1 LTAFPKSESENAQK
15 YQGSKFSGFRM
26 VYWNGKG
33 AYIAFLEVP
42 YIISREGDQQAG
54 RFWKGK
60 NIMKRRVRALI
71 VGIVIVALSLSACGI
86 RLPGGNTGQSSDL
99 AADIKGKYAANE
111 DYIYLPS
118 IAPVARDHKFEL
130 EMGFNPMDLGYEVF
144 SEIIG
149 VYADANFTIEAQ
161 SNWDVEQHDHDNS
174 TIWVGPARSPA
185 LWIGNEIHERSV
197 QEDYLSEEKKQETV
211 VKYKG
216 EFSDWGNLP
225 RYFMVQWVDLQT
237 GEKLEK
243 PIVQVFEVKQELAA
257 PRSSFYVS
265 EKGRASFKWEPV
277 KGAESYIVVETVI
290 EEGAATDITMATVI
304 GKVDGDQTS
313 WEAESN
319 IPFITA
325 KNVAEEGIDPAQAS
339 GAETIDTAPDS
350 MKCYGVV
357 AIGADGNSAVGKL
370 FKDKDLAS
378 QLPVSIA
385 HGTRKAEGDNSNTVN
400 TIGLLPAQIPII
412 MCDGAMVYK
421 TIAYD
426 YEGAK
431 VVNETW
437 LEYDED
443 IYGNPTNYRQLEV
456 TILKI
461 HWSLPN
467 TDIIGYY
474 NVLDPPS
481 NWQDELQKLKER
493 QENLDRASGTG
504 NDVTFEDGRN
514 KDAENDG
521 NDSSDDGSDD
531 SGDSGDSNKPVQDP
545 APSAPVEDIDI
556 FASNAL
562 SEYLAINMLAGAQ
575 SIALDEFPE
584 ASDTEY
590 LIDAFFEA
598 YYQNPLILGVDG
610 LALDRAGDL
619 IVEYQENSQSRE
631 IKQSAIKEKV
641 SKIIKETIK
650 DSMSPLEKEMAI
662 NQYLCDNGEYD
673 MAALKDAQANNFEFV
688 DPSFNDSFNAYG
700 ILVDGVGVCSSYAAA
715 FKLLADA
722 AGLEAIVTTGTLE
735 GSVAHAWNRILL
747 DGEWV
752 SVDVT
757 NNDTPDL
764 VNALLNLPD
773 KAAATALVEDEEYML
788 DKYLSNYT
796 AASDKNEYY
805 HVESKFFDSQEIINQ
820 LTSGLKSGKA
830 VTLRTDYFISDEEFS
845 AIAQE
850 VMEQLGTNELY
861 GFYWLGVITLSTE
874 G

>member
-1 LTAFPKSESENAQK
+1 
-15 YQGSKFSGFRM
+15 
-26 VYWNGKG
+26 
-33 AYIAFLEVP
+33 
-42 YIISREGDQQAG
+42 
-54 RFWKGK
+54 
-60 NIMKRRVRALI
+60 MKHRVRILIALI
-71 VGIVIVALSLSACGI
+71 VVFALSLSACGI
-86 RLPGGNTGQSSDL
+86 SLPGGNAGQNGNL
-99 AADIKGKYAANE
+99 AEDIKGKYAANE

-130 EMGFNPMDLGYEVF
+130 EMGFNPVDLGYEVL

-185 LWIGNEIHERSV
+185 LWIGNEIHEKAV
-197 QEDYLSEEKKQETV
+197 QEEYLSEERKQETV
-211 VKYKG
+211 FNYKG

-257 PRSSFYVS
+257 PRTSFYVS

-277 KGAESYIVVETVI
+277 KGAESYIVIETVI
-290 EEGAATDITMATVI
+290 EEGSTSDVTMATVI

-313 WEAESN
+313 WEAASN

-325 KNVAEEGIDPAQAS
+325 ENVAEEGIDSTQAP
-339 GAETIDTAPDS
+339 GAETVEITPDS

-385 HGTRKAEGDNSNTVN
+385 YSTRKAEGDNSNTVN
-400 TIGLLPAQIPII
+400 AVGLLPAQIPII
-412 MCDGAMVYK
+412 MCDGTMIYK

-443 IYGNPTNYRQLEV
+443 IYGNPVNYRQLEV
-456 TILKI
+456 TILKVN
-461 HWSLPN
+461 WSLPN
-467 TDIIGYY
+467 TDITGYY

-481 NWQDELQKLKER
+481 NWQDELQKVKER
-493 QENLDRASGTG
+493 QESLDRASGTG

-514 KDAENDG
+514 QDTESDSGGNDNGNDG
-521 NDSSDDGSDD
+521 DD
-531 SGDSGDSNKPVQDP
+531 SGKPAQEP
-545 APSAPVEDIDI
+545 ATNAPVKDADV
-556 FASNAL
+556 FATNAL
-562 SEYLAINMLAGAQ
+562 SEYLAVNMLSGAQ
-575 SIALDEFPE
+575 SIALDKFPE
-584 ASDTEY
+584 AADTDY

-610 LALDRAGDL
+610 LALDHAGNL
-619 IVEYQENSQSRE
+619 IVGYQENAQSRE
-631 IKQSAIKEKV
+631 IKQGAIKEKIAD
-641 SKIIKETIK
+641 IIKETIK
-650 DSMSPLEKEMAI
+650 DGMSPLEKEMAI

-673 MAALKDAQANNFEFV
+673 MAALKDAQANNFEYV

-700 ILVDGVGVCSSYAAA
+700 ILIDGVGVCSSYAAA

-722 AGLEAIVTTGTLE
+722 AGLEVIVTTGTLE
-735 GSVAHAWNRILL
+735 GSVAHAWNRVLL
-747 DGEWV
+747 DNEWV

-757 NNDTPDL
+757 NNDTPEL

-805 HVESKFFDSQEIINQ
+805 HVESKFFNTQEIVSQ
-820 LTSGLKSGKA
+820 LASGLKSGKM
-830 VTLRTDYFISDEEFS
+830 VTLRTDYFIADEEFS
-845 AIAQE
+845 AIAQQ
-850 VMEQLGTNELY
+850 VMEQLGASELY